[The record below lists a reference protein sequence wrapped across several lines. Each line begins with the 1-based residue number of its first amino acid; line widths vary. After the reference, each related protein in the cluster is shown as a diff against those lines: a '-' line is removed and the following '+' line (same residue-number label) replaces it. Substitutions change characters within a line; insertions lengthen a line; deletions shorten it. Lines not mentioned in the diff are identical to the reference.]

1 MRVFAAFL
9 CLLSLFSF
17 SGISARGV
25 NTKEYKQQATFWT
38 MFSGVPILKEFLGY
52 TAGLV
57 CPESDDG
64 YHHASSYEV
73 DRESG
78 YYNCICDVCGWPFLA
93 YETDLQQAYET
104 QVSEL
109 PATGVTSSGGLI
121 WRPRWSD
128 FNEKSDFSATS
139 FLLKTRDT
147 AYSIP
152 NDFSSYISDIRTF
165 KRIDDYTMLI
175 SWGNSTGASM
185 FSFNL
190 NYLKAPVSGYY
201 SSVPDFVYSSIEYF
215 FGSVEVSNLSNSSSF
230 IPLVYC
236 NSGESLRVNHY
247 SPGFLKGLLS
257 STSSH
262 RNYLYTFLQ

>member
-1 MRVFAAFL
+1 MLPCHCWGCQELARRSVRVFAAFL

-17 SGISARGV
+17 SGISARGI

-109 PATGVTSSGGLI
+109 PATGVTSSGGLLFNPLDYLDYVRFQFGGTQSYHTEELSVYDLPYI
-121 WRPRWSD
+121 ESKWSYS
-128 FNEKSDFSATS
+128 FVQGNNPHIFLILSA
-139 FLLKTRDT
+139 LLVLVLRLTHLY
-147 AYSIP
+147 A
-152 NDFSSYISDIRTF
+152 
-165 KRIDDYTMLI
+165 LI
-175 SWGNSTGASM
+175 
-185 FSFNL
+185 
-190 NYLKAPVSGYY
+190 
-201 SSVPDFVYSSIEYF
+201 
-215 FGSVEVSNLSNSSSF
+215 
-230 IPLVYC
+230 
-236 NSGESLRVNHY
+236 
-247 SPGFLKGLLS
+247 
-257 STSSH
+257 
-262 RNYLYTFLQ
+262 